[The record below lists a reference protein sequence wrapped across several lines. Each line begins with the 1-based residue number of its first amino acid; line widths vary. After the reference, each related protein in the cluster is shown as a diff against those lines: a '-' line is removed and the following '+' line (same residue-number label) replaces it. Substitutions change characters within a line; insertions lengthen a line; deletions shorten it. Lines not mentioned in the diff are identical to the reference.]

1 MESCTQIVAQL
12 ILDEIEK
19 KESSAKNVLMS
30 PRSINLVVN
39 MLATGAE
46 GKTLKQFLKFLGSKE
61 IKDLNQNSC
70 RMMTLLLTSSVSK
83 ASTPSPL
90 PTIHQPKRQKIE
102 QKPPFLVGNSL
113 WLDNNSQ
120 LVPSF
125 KEITQTIYKAK
136 VKNVDLKLEPEADKV
151 RHLIKRYLSK
161 SVKLTPPLCLLSV
174 LSFEGS
180 WEVPFMASKTQDE
193 KFCLLNGETIQV
205 PFMNSHNVSYSYAFL
220 DDFKVLKL
228 PYERIALGNN
238 GNQTQFSMYLFLPHD
253 TYRFQNTVKKFK
265 VNPKLLSPMSFN
277 NHLRSMELSRVS
289 IPKMKLS
296 YDVELHAKNLL
307 KERGLSLPFSK
318 ASANFPNMVCSQSP
332 DTNVFVENMLHKS
345 FIEVNEDGTRAV
357 ATTFVG
363 MSYGSCLSS
372 EPPPLAAVFGMIPG
386 IAPDYMPTPL
396 DSFVADHPFLFMIVE
411 EFPNLVVF
419 TGAVLDPRN

>member
-83 ASTPSPL
+83 ASTSSPL

-136 VKNVDLKLEPEADKV
+136 VKNVDLKLVPE
-151 RHLIKRYLSK
+151 
-161 SVKLTPPLCLLSV
+161 
-174 LSFEGS
+174 
-180 WEVPFMASKTQDE
+180 
-193 KFCLLNGETIQV
+193 
-205 PFMNSHNVSYSYAFL
+205 
-220 DDFKVLKL
+220 VLKL